1 MSPSLYTSHSDWFT
15 LIIFSITVLMSK
27 RGITC
32 IRGTED
38 IYIPRNHHTRFYF
51 SWFSGQPLNQLFTQ
65 TGTTTRCTEDTC
77 VPRNLHAKFHLN
89 RFGRSTTKSFMALT
103 QTCTGCT
110 EDACVPRNLHT
121 KFYCSRFN
129 RSTAKSFMA
138 LTQTDTRSTEDTCV
152 PRNLHTRLHLSW
164 LSGSTAMSFIALT
177 QTGTRGTEDNLCP
190 KKSSHQA
197 SSQLVQW
204 VDRQNV
210 QSVDTIQAGRQTDR
224 LFFVYKMSL
233 SQSLSLPG
241 FFHIG
246 PGPPIAGS
254 RHTDL
259 QGPPGATRTAGPR

>member
-1 MSPSLYTSHSDWFT
+1 MSPSLYTSHSDW
-15 LIIFSITVLMSK
+15 FSITVLMSK

-32 IRGTED
+32 IRGTEN

-103 QTCTGCT
+103 QTQTCTGCT

-129 RSTAKSFMA
+129 RSTAMSFMA
-138 LTQTDTRSTEDTCV
+138 LTQTDTRGTEDTCV

-164 LSGSTAMSFIALT
+164 LSGSTAKMFRVLT
-177 QTGTRGTEDNLCP
+177 QY
-190 KKSSHQA
+190 
-197 SSQLVQW
+197 
-204 VDRQNV
+204 
-210 QSVDTIQAGRQTDR
+210 RQTDR